1 MNFIMKK
8 VMLYFS
14 SRIKQIFI
22 ILKNKSKKTIK
33 CTDLRKAGDC
43 MAKGK
48 ILDLFPMLNSV

>member
-1 MNFIMKK
+1 MKK